1 MDRKTHVNNLAY
13 EGYEVFSDKTEIQNY
28 RKSKLEDIQSKVNK
42 VKNMFDGKINVLDV
56 GSGNSKFLYAL
67 NEIGM
72 LNQGY
77 GIELSESR
85 HKFAEEWKEDLGID
99 NVTNIND
106 DVFNCDLTSLPKFD
120 LVLCADLV
128 FQFFEPINEGD
139 SYKFLFNI
147 YNRMN
152 QGGAVILELDDHN
165 KILKCMHDGEA
176 KIWQEFPKPDP
187 WRYLLW
193 DCEYKDSCITLNKTF
208 VNRTTPEI
216 YKSSV
221 VLRNYTREESID
233 LLKSCKFGDVESFE
247 YFDKPS
253 DLLEDEFITIGR
265 KND

>member
-56 GSGNSKFLYAL
+56 GSGNSKFLYA
-67 NEIGM
+67 
-72 LNQGY
+72 
-77 GIELSESR
+77 
-85 HKFAEEWKEDLGID
+85 
-99 NVTNIND
+99 
-106 DVFNCDLTSLPKFD
+106 
-120 LVLCADLV
+120 
-128 FQFFEPINEGD
+128 INEGD

-233 LLKSCKFGDVESFE
+233 LLTSCKFGDVESFE